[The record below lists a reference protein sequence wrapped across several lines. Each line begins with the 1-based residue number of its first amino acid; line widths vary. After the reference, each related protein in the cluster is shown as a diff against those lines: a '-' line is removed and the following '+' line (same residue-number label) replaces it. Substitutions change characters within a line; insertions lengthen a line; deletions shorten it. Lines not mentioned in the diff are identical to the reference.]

1 VELQEKKRIEA
12 YGSYYRPNFTF
23 DRRERRKRPRAR
35 RNEIRI
41 LRTERMNS
49 HSVVAHG
56 WGPRTTSAHWT
67 FLLAAVKVKVVGLG
81 LCAPEVGWQVVHHR
95 LGW

>member
-1 VELQEKKRIEA
+1 
-12 YGSYYRPNFTF
+12 
-23 DRRERRKRPRAR
+23 
-35 RNEIRI
+35 
-41 LRTERMNS
+41 MNS